1 LRIVI
6 PRCQPIRSAITDAG
20 IVGVSRKSSQIC
32 TSTASTAE
40 PFSGRSYFGGRSCA
54 RARFTVF
61 FEMPRCRAIALIG
74 ICSAR
79 CSLRISAQ
87 SSTWITSSLLTLIT
101 KARIR

>member
-87 SSTWITSSLLTLIT
+87 SSTRITLPS
-101 KARIR
+101 